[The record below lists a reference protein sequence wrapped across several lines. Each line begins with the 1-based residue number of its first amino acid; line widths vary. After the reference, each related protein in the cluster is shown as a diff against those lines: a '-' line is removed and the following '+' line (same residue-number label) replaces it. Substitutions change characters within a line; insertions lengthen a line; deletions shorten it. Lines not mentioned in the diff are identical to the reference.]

1 MSFAALQAAWAEWL
15 VEGLVAA
22 GVRRAVVSPGSR
34 STPLVL
40 ALARAET
47 AGKLDVRVVIDERA
61 AAFVALGQA
70 RATGRPGLL
79 VCTSGTA
86 GAHYLPALIEASEA
100 RIPLLALTADRPPE
114 LQGRGASQTVDQVR
128 FYGHHVRRSFD
139 VGTATPDTRAVDGLL
154 RTAVLA
160 VHAARWP
167 DPGPV
172 HLNAPFRKPLEPD
185 GGPHPAVAELSERVA
200 ATLRAGLAAPALPA
214 VVPGGE
220 ELDGVAARLRASGR
234 GLIVLGPA
242 SPHGAAPVDA
252 VDALVRATGF
262 PVLAEATGQLRFAG
276 GFDGPTLDVS
286 EPAFGAPVFRE
297 RWAPELLLQIGAAPT
312 GRALGRWIASS
323 GVERIVVARH
333 GVPEAFNQ
341 ASRVVIGDLGPT
353 LRGVAERVRAAGS
366 PPVDAAWR
374 EEIGGVAARSHELA
388 KAAAGPGSQGEAVRL
403 TVEAVPEGGWLMVGN
418 SMPVR
423 DVDLYVPA
431 SPRGIGVLSQ
441 RGAAGIDGLIA
452 GAAGAASASG
462 RPTVLLLGDVSFQHD
477 VGGLAAAARV
487 ETPLVVVT
495 LSNGGGRLF
504 ELLPVRRL
512 PEVGAT
518 FERFFLTRPGV
529 DATAAAG
536 AFGVRSIRTES
547 ADELRDALS
556 EAIAVPGAS
565 VIEAVVRPDAA
576 DAVRRIAEELDA
588 WLRER

>member
-15 VEGLVAA
+15 VEGLIAA
-22 GVRRAVVSPGSR
+22 GVRHAVVSPGSR

-40 ALARAET
+40 ALVHAET
-47 AGKLDVRVVIDERA
+47 AGKLEVQVVIDERA

-86 GAHYLPALIEASEA
+86 GAHYLPALVEASEA

-139 VGTATPDTRAVDGLL
+139 VGTATPEARAVDGLL

-160 VHAARWP
+160 VHATRWP

-172 HLNAPFRKPLEPD
+172 HLNASFRKPLEPD
-185 GGPHPAVAELSERVA
+185 GGAHPAVAELSERVA
-200 ATLRAGLAAPALPA
+200 ATLRAGLATPALPA
-214 VVPGGE
+214 AVPDGE
-220 ELDGVAARLRASGR
+220 ALDGVAARLRASGR

-242 SPHGAAPVDA
+242 TPHAAAPVEA
-252 VDALVRATGF
+252 VAALAEATGF
-262 PVLAEATGQLRFAG
+262 PVLAEATGQHRFAAG
-276 GFDGPTLDVS
+276 RHDASFDVS
-286 EPAFGAPVFRE
+286 EPAFGAPAFRE
-297 RWAPELLLQIGAAPT
+297 RWAPELVLQIGAAPT
-312 GRALGRWIASS
+312 GRALGQWIATS
-323 GVERIVVARH
+323 GVERIVLARH

-341 ASRVVIGDLGPT
+341 ASRIVLGDLGPALLGT
-353 LRGVAERVRAAGS
+353 AERVRTAGP

-374 EEIGGVAARSHELA
+374 DEIAAVAARSRELA
-388 KAAAGPGSQGEAVRL
+388 AAAAGPGSQGEAVRVA
-403 TVEAVPEGGWLMVGN
+403 VEAVPEGGWLMVGN

-431 SPRGIGVLSQ
+431 SDRKIGVLSQ

-477 VGGLAAAARV
+477 VGGLAAAAQV
-487 ETPLVVVT
+487 ETPLAVVT

-512 PEVGAT
+512 PGVEAT
-518 FERFFLTRPGV
+518 FERFFLTRPGL
-529 DATAAAG
+529 DATAAAA
-536 AFGVRSIRTES
+536 AFGVRASRVEG
-547 ADELRDALS
+547 AGELRDALS
-556 EAIAVPGAS
+556 EALAAPGAS
-565 VIEAVVRPDAA
+565 VIEAVVQPDGA
-576 DAVRRIAEELDA
+576 DAVRKTADELDA
-588 WLRER
+588 WLRGR

>member
-47 AGKLDVRVVIDERA
+47 AAKLELQIVIDERA

-114 LQGRGASQTVDQVR
+114 LQGRGASQTVDQVH

-139 VGTATPDTRAVDGLL
+139 VGTATAEMRAVDGLL
-154 RTAVLA
+154 RTAMLA
-160 VHAARWP
+160 VHASRWP

-172 HLNAPFRKPLEPD
+172 HLNVPFRKPLEPD
-185 GGPHPAVAELSERVA
+185 GAAHPAVAALSERVA
-200 ATLRAGLAAPALPA
+200 ATLGAGLATPALPDA
-214 VVPGGE
+214 VPGE
-220 ELDGVAARLRASGR
+220 EALDDVAARLLAKRR

-242 SPHGAAPVDA
+242 SPHAAAPADA
-252 VDALVRATGF
+252 VAAVAESTGF
-262 PVLAEATGQLRFAG
+262 PVLAEATCQHRFAG
-276 GFDGPTLDVS
+276 RGGGTMFDVS
-286 EPAFGAPVFRE
+286 EPAFGAPAFRE
-297 RWAPELLLQIGAAPT
+297 RCAPELVLQIGAAPT
-312 GRALGRWIASS
+312 GRALGRWIATS
-323 GVERIVVARH
+323 GVERIVLARH

-341 ASRVVIGDLGPT
+341 ASRIVVGDLGPT
-353 LRGVAERVRAAGS
+353 LRGTAERVRAAGS
-366 PPVDAAWR
+366 PPVDASWR
-374 EEIGGVAARSHELA
+374 DEIAAVAARSRELA
-388 KAAAGPGSQGEAVRL
+388 RAAAGPGSQGEAVRIA
-403 TVEAVPEGGWLMVGN
+403 VEAVPEGGWLMVGN

-431 SPRGIGVLSQ
+431 SNRGIGVLSQ

-487 ETPLVVVT
+487 EIPLVVVT

-512 PEVGAT
+512 PGVEPT
-518 FERFFLTRPGV
+518 FERFFLTRPGL
-529 DATAAAG
+529 DATAAAA
-536 AFGVRSIRTES
+536 AFGVRSSRTEG
-547 ADELRDALS
+547 AGELENALS
-556 EAIAVPGAS
+556 EALDAPGAS
-565 VIEAVVRPDAA
+565 VIEAVVQPDGA
-576 DAVRRIAEELDA
+576 DAVRRTSEELDA
-588 WLRER
+588 WLRDR